1 MDECIDN
8 GCGMLSFHILKVFI
22 EDEPLERLIPAYRE
36 EDAGHLD
43 VDPVITNIQGG
54 DAADAV
60 NARLQ
65 DVASVVT
72 QYVITEIKRHI
83 LDILIAR

>member
-1 MDECIDN
+1 MDECVYN
-8 GCGMLSFHILKVFI
+8 SCCMLSFHILKVFI
-22 EDEPLERLIPAYRE
+22 EDEPLERLIPTYGE
-36 EDAGHLD
+36 KDAGHLD

-60 NARLQ
+60 NARFQ

-83 LDILIAR
+83 LDILVAR

>member
-1 MDECIDN
+1 MDECVYN
-8 GCGMLSFHILKVFI
+8 SCCMLGFHILKVFI
-22 EDEPLERLIPAYRE
+22 EDEPLERLIPTYRE

-54 DAADAV
+54 DAADTV
-60 NARLQ
+60 NARFQ

-83 LDILIAR
+83 FDILVAR